1 MLNAKLTE
9 LKRMLMEQA
18 SLVEKMVII
27 SMNAIQSGYE
37 CNLESVM
44 RYESRVNQI
53 EMEIETY
60 CTSLIALYQPEA
72 KDLRTILMSYKIN
85 NDLERLADQAVN
97 ITESANALCGEPITE
112 QFPKLLEM
120 KQKSIDMLHKSVSAF
135 IDQNVPLA
143 RQVCADD
150 NEVDDLNNTI
160 RMNLVRKMK
169 QSPEFIETYLHLLRI
184 TTNLERIA
192 DLSTNIAESTVFLV
206 EGKVIKHHVDEEE

>member
-1 MLNAKLTE
+1 MLNTKLNE

-44 RYESRVNQI
+44 RYEDRVNRI
-53 EMEIETY
+53 ELEIETY

-72 KDLRTILMSYKIN
+72 KDLRAILMSYKIN

-97 ITESANALCGEPITE
+97 ITESANAICGEPISE
-112 QFPKLLEM
+112 QFPQLLDMKL
-120 KQKSIDMLHKSVSAF
+120 KSIAMLHKSMSAF
-135 IDQNVPLA
+135 INKDVALA

-150 NEVDDLNNTI
+150 NEVDELNNSI
-160 RMNLVRKMK
+160 RKNLVILMK
-169 QSPEFIETYLHLLRI
+169 KSPEFINNYLHLLRI
-184 TTNLERIA
+184 TNNLERIA
-192 DLSTNIAESTVFLV
+192 DLSTNIAENTVFLV
-206 EGKVIKHHVDEEE
+206 EGKVIKHHVDDEQ